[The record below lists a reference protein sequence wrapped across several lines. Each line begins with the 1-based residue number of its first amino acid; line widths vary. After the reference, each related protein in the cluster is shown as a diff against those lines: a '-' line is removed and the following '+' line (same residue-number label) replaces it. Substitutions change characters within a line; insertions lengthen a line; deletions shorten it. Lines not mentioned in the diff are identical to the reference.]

1 MKTTRKHLLL
11 SHHLLYF
18 SIEQVFSFIAL
29 GNKDG
34 YMSSFRLLFLLCD
47 LYSIFWKKL
56 EYFLVSVKYR
66 EIFFRNSFIAR
77 KHCLALCNYIT
88 RSWRITF
95 SVRSSDFLSRNI
107 SDIRKFYLTL
117 LGLWYLSIKCI
128 WYFTLCFLN
137 LLSKSHF
144 FLNVMQQLY
153 ECFQCFSFW
162 KTSAMMYIYETIGR
176 LSKNVYRRA
185 FRFLCQ
191 MHVLHA
197 ELLRRLLL
205 TP

>member
-1 MKTTRKHLLL
+1 
-11 SHHLLYF
+11 
-18 SIEQVFSFIAL
+18 
-29 GNKDG
+29 
-34 YMSSFRLLFLLCD
+34 MSSSRFLFLLCD
-47 LYSIFWKKL
+47 LYSIFWKNL
-56 EYFLVSVKYR
+56 EYILVSVKYR

-88 RSWRITF
+88 RSCKITF
-95 SVRSSDFLSRNI
+95 SVRSSDFLSPNI

-117 LGLWYLSIKCI
+117 LGLWYLSIKSI
-128 WYFTLCFLN
+128 WYSTLCFLN